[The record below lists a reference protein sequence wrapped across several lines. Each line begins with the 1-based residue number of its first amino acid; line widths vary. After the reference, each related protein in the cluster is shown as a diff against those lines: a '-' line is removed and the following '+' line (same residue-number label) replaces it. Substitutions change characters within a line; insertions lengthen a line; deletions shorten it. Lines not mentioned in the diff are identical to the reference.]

1 MQYAGFYYLLISRK
15 NDDLKHLECEQTGA
29 LFISITLP
37 SPSSRRWSE
46 GVFVF
51 CSGEFPQ
58 LLQLWLGDVRWISSW
73 VILLRKLSS
82 VTSDK
87 HPSAAFNGVLIISS
101 VTWLCQ
107 IISDVSALSSNMN
120 LFVSSPHIT
129 HNSNCCPTAALRGHT
144 AWLCSLVGRL
154 LLWRSGISSRRW
166 TMASFPTQFQFFQH
180 YAGTVTWDNMQH
192 PLCCN
197 MTLIFVDDSEAA
209 DPLWHQ

>member
-1 MQYAGFYYLLISRK
+1 MSGCINKYAGFYYLLISWK

-107 IISDVSALSSNMN
+107 IIRGVMLVRWAATWICSFPL
-120 LFVSSPHIT
+120 HISHT
-129 HNSNCCPTAALRGHT
+129 TATVALRQ
-144 AWLCSLVGRL
+144 
-154 LLWRSGISSRRW
+154 LWGDTQPDCALWWGGFCYEGQGLAVDGCQPSAMDDGIVPNPVPV
-166 TMASFPTQFQFFQH
+166 FPTLRRDSDPGQH
-180 YAGTVTWDNMQH
+180 ATS
-192 PLCCN
+192 
-197 MTLIFVDDSEAA
+197 FV
-209 DPLWHQ
+209 L